1 MTRMRLFSSLLV
13 VSLLGFALTR
23 FYSDQKTTENKTKF
37 KHELPTKWIGATF
50 LDLNSQQQTQQIQ
63 GFRKH
68 IEIFKNNQQVLPLG
82 RLDQKLACMA
92 LGGNSSVFTETL
104 KLYADQM
111 AFFAA
116 DSLQIQA
123 AVSKFYGLTDPEICI
138 FSLHAAA
145 PHSNHIEKWATEK
158 IKLLD
163 SNDQNILVVFGEHN
177 ILKDVDTSLFDA
189 IIVAHENHP
198 IAQAQIAQLLMG
210 GLSTAG
216 IQANGRLGIALP
228 EELGLK
234 SQDLQAID
242 VIAQKGITAGA
253 YPGCQVL
260 VAVEDKIIWH
270 KAYGKQGY
278 ETNAPAIDLQSMYD
292 IASVT
297 KIAASTLLAMQ
308 QHAKGKFDL
317 DRSIG
322 SYIPEVTGQ
331 TAFGALKIREIMAHQ
346 AGLTP
351 WIPFYKRT
359 LTDGQWKPTIYQTSK
374 SEDFS
379 LEVAKGMYMRKDY
392 KDTMYAQIMR
402 SELGPKKYVYSDLCY
417 YFTQP
422 ILERIIGESQAS
434 YLRRNIYLPLGLNR
448 MLYQPLKSFADE
460 HVVPT
465 EDDQAFRK
473 QLLRGYVHDP
483 GAAMLGGVAG
493 HAGVF
498 SNAWSLAHIMQLFL
512 NKGQIAGMNFFSEAT
527 YQEFTKQQYPGN
539 RRAAGFDRPTASGG
553 GTCDVLASQQSFG
566 HSGFTGTLAW
576 ADPKNKV
583 IFIFLSNRVHP
594 NQDNWK
600 LRDLNIRTDMHHVV
614 YEALAKRGNWIL
626 VGTSENLLNII
637 CEV

>member
-1 MTRMRLFSSLLV
+1 MKRMRLFSSLFV
-13 VSLLGFALTR
+13 VSLLSFALVKLLPG
-23 FYSDQKTTENKTKF
+23 SNTTESKSKF
-37 KHELPTKWIGATF
+37 KYELPSKWLGASF
-50 LDLNSQQQTQQIQ
+50 SDLNALPLSQQIE
-63 GFRKH
+63 GFRKQ
-68 IEIFKNNQQVLPLG
+68 IQLIKNNSNTLPLG

-92 LGGNSSVFTETL
+92 LGGNSSMFTETL
-104 KLYADQM
+104 NLYADRM

-116 DSLQIQA
+116 DSLQIPA
-123 AVSKFYGLTDPEICI
+123 AVSKFYDLTDPEICI

-145 PHSNHIEKWATEK
+145 PHSNHIERWAAEK
-158 IKLLD
+158 IELLD
-163 SNDQNILVVFGEHN
+163 STDQNILIVFGEHK
-177 ILKDVDTSLFDA
+177 ILKDIDTSLFDA

-198 IAQAQIAQLLMG
+198 VAQAQVAQLLMG
-210 GLSTAG
+210 GLSAAG
-216 IQANGRLGIALP
+216 IQANGRLGISLP
-228 EELGLK
+228 EELGIATK
-234 SQDLQAID
+234 DLQQID

-278 ETNAPAIDLQSMYD
+278 ETTAPEIDLQSMYD

-297 KIAASTLLAMQ
+297 KIAASTLLAME

-331 TAFGALKIREIMAHQ
+331 TPFGALKIREIMAHQ

-359 LTDGQWKPTIYQTSK
+359 LTDGKWKPTIYQTSK

-379 LEVAKGMYMRKDY
+379 IEVAKGMFMRKDY
-392 KDTMYAQIMR
+392 KDSMYAQIMR

-422 ILERIIGESQAS
+422 ILERLIGESQAS

-448 MLYQPLKSFADE
+448 ILYDPLQRFNE
-460 HVVPT
+460 NQIVPT
-465 EDDQAFRK
+465 EDDQTYRK

-493 HAGVF
+493 HAGIF

-512 NKGQIAGMNFFSEAT
+512 NKGQMAGTKFFSEAT
-527 YQEFTKQQYPGN
+527 YTEFTKQQYPGN
-539 RRAAGFDRPTASGG
+539 RRAAGFDRPNASGG
-553 GTCDVLASQQSFG
+553 GTCDELASQQSFG

-594 NQDNWK
+594 SQDNWK
-600 LRDLNIRTDMHHVV
+600 LRDLNIRTDMQHVV
-614 YEALAKRGNWIL
+614 YEALSKRGR
-626 VGTSENLLNII
+626 
-637 CEV
+637 

>member
-23 FYSDQKTTENKTKF
+23 FYSDQKTTENKSKF
-37 KHELPTKWIGATF
+37 KHELPTKWIGAAF
-50 LDLNSQQQTQQIQ
+50 ADLNTQQQTQQIQ

-68 IEIFKNNQQVLPLG
+68 IEILKNNQQVLPLG

-104 KLYADQM
+104 SLYADRM

-116 DSLQIQA
+116 DSLQIPA

-145 PHSNHIEKWATEK
+145 PHSNHIEKWAAEK
-158 IKLLD
+158 IELLD
-163 SNDQNILVVFGEHN
+163 STDQNILVVFGEHK

-210 GLSTAG
+210 GNSAAG

-228 EELGLK
+228 EELGLASK
-234 SQDLQAID
+234 DLQKLD

-278 ETNAPAIDLQSMYD
+278 ETNAPAINLQSMYD

-359 LTDGQWKPTIYQTSK
+359 LTDGQWKPTIYQTTK
-374 SEDFS
+374 SDGFS

-392 KDTMYAQIMR
+392 KDSMYAQIMR

-422 ILERIIGESQAS
+422 ILERLIGESQAS

-448 MLYQPLKSFADE
+448 MLYQPLKSFADAQM
-460 HVVPT
+460 VPT

-512 NKGQIAGMNFFSEAT
+512 NKGQMAGMNFFSEVT

-594 NQDNWK
+594 SQDNWK

-614 YEALAKRGNWIL
+614 YEALAKRGN
-626 VGTSENLLNII
+626 
-637 CEV
+637 

>member
-1 MTRMRLFSSLLV
+1 MTRMRLFSSLIV

-23 FYSDQKTTENKTKF
+23 FYSDQKTTENKSKF
-37 KHELPTKWIGATF
+37 KHELPTKWIGAAF
-50 LDLNSQQQTQQIQ
+50 SDLNTQQQTQQIQ

-68 IEIFKNNQQVLPLG
+68 IEILKNNQQVLPLG

-104 KLYADQM
+104 SLYADRM

-116 DSLQIQA
+116 DSLQIPA

-145 PHSNHIEKWATEK
+145 PHSNHIEKWAAEK
-158 IKLLD
+158 IELLD
-163 SNDQNILVVFGEHN
+163 STDQNILVVFGEHK

-210 GLSTAG
+210 GNNAAG

-228 EELGLK
+228 EELGLASK
-234 SQDLQAID
+234 DLQQLD

-278 ETNAPAIDLQSMYD
+278 ESNAPAINLQSMYD

-359 LTDGQWKPTIYQTSK
+359 LTDGQWKPTIYKTTK
-374 SEDFS
+374 SDDFS
-379 LEVAKGMYMRKDY
+379 LEVAKGMYMRTDSKDS
-392 KDTMYAQIMR
+392 MYAQIMR

-422 ILERIIGESQAS
+422 ILERLIGESQAS

-448 MLYQPLKSFADE
+448 MLYQPLKSFADAQ
-460 HVVPT
+460 VVPT
-465 EDDQAFRK
+465 EDDQAYRK

-493 HAGVF
+493 HAGIF

-512 NKGQIAGMNFFSEAT
+512 NKGQMAGMNFFSEAT

-594 NQDNWK
+594 SQDNWK

-614 YEALAKRGNWIL
+614 YEALAKRG
-626 VGTSENLLNII
+626 
-637 CEV
+637 

>member
-1 MTRMRLFSSLLV
+1 MKRMRLFSSILV
-13 VSLLGFALTR
+13 VSLLGFALVR
-23 FYSDQKTTENKTKF
+23 FYPIEKTTAGSSKF
-37 KHELPTKWIGATF
+37 KYELPSKWIDAS
-50 LDLNSQQQTQQIQ
+50 LSHLNALPLPQQIE
-63 GFRKH
+63 GFRKQ
-68 IEIFKNNQQVLPLG
+68 IKLVKNNSNLLPLG
-82 RLDQKLACMA
+82 RLDQKSACIA

-104 KLYADQM
+104 DLYADRM
-111 AFFAA
+111 ALLDA
-116 DSLQIQA
+116 DTLEIYA
-123 AVSKFYGLTDPEICI
+123 TVDKFYGLTDPDICI
-138 FSLHAAA
+138 FSLHAQK
-145 PHSNHIEKWATEK
+145 PTHNHIPDWAIQKT
-158 IKLLD
+158 KLLQP
-163 SNDQNILVVFGEHN
+163 NDQNILVVFGEQK
-177 ILKDVDTSLFDA
+177 ILKEIDTSIFDA
-189 IIVAHENHP
+189 IVIAHENHP

-210 GLSTAG
+210 GLSAAG
-216 IQANGRLGIALP
+216 LEANGRLGISLP
-228 EELGLK
+228 EELGLSSK
-234 SQDLQAID
+234 DLQQLD

-278 ETNAPAIDLQSMYD
+278 ESAAPTINLKSMYD

-297 KIAASTLLAMQ
+297 KIAASTLLAME

-317 DRSIG
+317 DQTIG
-322 SYIPEVTGQ
+322 SYIPEVVGSSPF
-331 TAFGALKIREIMAHQ
+331 AALKIREIMAHQ

-379 LEVAKGMYMRKDY
+379 IEVAKGMFMRKNY
-392 KDTMYAQIMR
+392 KDSMYAQIMR

-422 ILERIIGESQAS
+422 ILERLIGESQAS
-434 YLRRNIYLPLGLNR
+434 YLRRNVYLPLGLNR
-448 MLYQPLKSFADE
+448 MLYQPLKNFADAQ
-460 HVVPT
+460 VVPT

-473 QLLRGYVHDP
+473 QLLSGYVHDP

-493 HAGVF
+493 HAGIF

-512 NKGQIAGMNFFSEAT
+512 NKGQMAGMNFFSEAT
-527 YQEFTKQQYPGN
+527 YTEFTKQQYPGN
-539 RRAAGFDRPTASGG
+539 RRAAGFDRPNASGG

-594 NQDNWK
+594 SQDNWK
-600 LRDLNIRTDMHHVV
+600 LRDLNIRTDMQHVV
-614 YEALAKRGNWIL
+614 YEALARRN
-626 VGTSENLLNII
+626 
-637 CEV
+637 

>member
-1 MTRMRLFSSLLV
+1 MKQMTRMRLFSSILV
-13 VSLLGFALTR
+13 VSLLGFALVK
-23 FYSDQKTTENKTKF
+23 FYPGEKTTASSSKF
-37 KHELPTKWIGATF
+37 KYELPTKWIGAAF
-50 LDLNSQQQTQQIQ
+50 ADLNSQQQTQQIQ

-68 IEIFKNNQQVLPLG
+68 IEILKNNQQVLPLG

-104 KLYADQM
+104 NFYADRM

-116 DSLQIQA
+116 DSLQIPA

-145 PHSNHIEKWATEK
+145 PHSNHIEKWAAEK
-158 IKLLD
+158 IELLD
-163 SNDQNILVVFGEHN
+163 STDQNILVVFGEHQ

-189 IIVAHENHP
+189 IIIAHENHP

-210 GLSTAG
+210 GNSAAG

-228 EELGLK
+228 EEIGLDSK
-234 SQDLQAID
+234 DLQQLD

-278 ETNAPAIDLQSMYD
+278 ETDAAAIDLQSMYD

-297 KIAASTLLAMQ
+297 KIAASTLLAME
-308 QHAKGKFDL
+308 QHSKGKFDL

-331 TAFGALKIREIMAHQ
+331 TPFGALKIREIMAHQ

-359 LTDGQWKPTIYQTSK
+359 LTDGQWKPTTYQTKK

-379 LEVAKGMYMRKDY
+379 IEVAKGMFMRKDY
-392 KDTMYAQIMR
+392 KDSMYAQIMR

-422 ILERIIGESQAS
+422 ILERLIGESQAS
-434 YLRRNIYLPLGLNR
+434 YLRRNVYLPLGLNR
-448 MLYQPLKSFADE
+448 MLYQPLKNFADAQ
-460 HVVPT
+460 VVPT

-483 GAAMLGGVAG
+483 GAAMLGGIAG
-493 HAGVF
+493 HAGIF

-512 NKGQIAGMNFFSEAT
+512 NKGQMAGMNFFSEAT
-527 YQEFTKQQYPGN
+527 YTEFTKQQYPGN

-594 NQDNWK
+594 SQDNWK

-614 YEALAKRGNWIL
+614 YEALAKRGN
-626 VGTSENLLNII
+626 
-637 CEV
+637 

>member
-1 MTRMRLFSSLLV
+1 MKRMRLFSSILV
-13 VSLLGFALTR
+13 VSLLGFALVK
-23 FYSDQKTTENKTKF
+23 FYPIEKTTAVSSKF
-37 KHELPTKWIGATF
+37 KYELPTKWIGSA
-50 LDLNSQQQTQQIQ
+50 LSDLNALPLPQQIQ

-68 IEIFKNNQQVLPLG
+68 IELLKNNQQVLPLG
-82 RLDQKLACMA
+82 RLDQKTACIA

-104 KLYADQM
+104 DLYNDRM
-111 AFFAA
+111 AILAA
-116 DSLQIQA
+116 DTLGIPA
-123 AVSKFYGLTDPEICI
+123 TIDKFYGLTNPEICI
-138 FSLHAAA
+138 LSLHAAA
-145 PHSNHIEKWATEK
+145 PHRNHIEKWAAEK
-158 IKLLD
+158 MELLD
-163 SNDQNILVVFGEHN
+163 STDQNILVIFGEHQ

-198 IAQAQIAQLLMG
+198 IAQAQIAQLIMG
-210 GLSTAG
+210 GNSAAG

-234 SQDLQAID
+234 SQDLQEID
-242 VIAQKGITAGA
+242 VIAQKGISAGA

-278 ETNAPAIDLQSMYD
+278 ESDALPIHLKSMYD

-297 KIAASTLLAMQ
+297 KIAASTLLAME
-308 QHAKGKFDL
+308 QHSKGKFDL

-322 SYIPEVTGQ
+322 SYIPELTGQ
-331 TAFGALKIREIMAHQ
+331 TPFGALKIREIMAHQ

-379 LEVAKGMYMRKDY
+379 IEVAKGMFMRKNY
-392 KDTMYAQIMR
+392 KDSMYAQIMR

-422 ILERIIGESQAS
+422 ILERLIGESQAS
-434 YLRRNIYLPLGLNR
+434 YLRRNVYLPLGLNR
-448 MLYQPLKSFADE
+448 MLYQPLKNFADAQ
-460 HVVPT
+460 VVPT

-493 HAGVF
+493 HAGIF

-512 NKGQIAGMNFFSEAT
+512 NKGQMAGMNFFSEAT
-527 YQEFTKQQYPGN
+527 YTEFTKQQYPGN

-594 NQDNWK
+594 SQDNWK
-600 LRDLNIRTDMHHVV
+600 LRDLNIRTDMQHVV
-614 YEALAKRGNWIL
+614 YEALARRG
-626 VGTSENLLNII
+626 
-637 CEV
+637 

>member
-1 MTRMRLFSSLLV
+1 MKRMRLFSSLFV
-13 VSLLGFALTR
+13 VSLLSFAVVQLMP
-23 FYSDQKTTENKTKF
+23 DQKTTESTTKF
-37 KHELPTKWIGATF
+37 KYELPSKWIDAS
-50 LDLNSQQQTQQIQ
+50 LSHLNALPLPQQIE
-63 GFRKH
+63 GFRKQ
-68 IEIFKNNQQVLPLG
+68 IKLVKNNSNLLPLG
-82 RLDQKLACMA
+82 RLDQKSACIA

-104 KLYADQM
+104 DLYADRM
-111 AFFAA
+111 ALLDA
-116 DSLQIQA
+116 DTLQISA
-123 AVSKFYGLTDPEICI
+123 TVDKFYGLTDPDICI
-138 FSLHAAA
+138 FSLHAQK
-145 PHSNHIEKWATEK
+145 PTHNHIPDWAIQKT
-158 IKLLD
+158 KLLQP
-163 SNDQNILVVFGEHN
+163 NDQNILVVFGDQK
-177 ILKDVDTSLFDA
+177 ILKEIDTSIFDA
-189 IIVAHENHP
+189 IVIAHENHP
-198 IAQAQIAQLLMG
+198 IAQSQIAQLLMG
-210 GLSTAG
+210 GLSAAG
-216 IQANGRLGIALP
+216 LEANGRLGIALP
-228 EELGLK
+228 EELGLSSK
-234 SQDLQAID
+234 DLQQLD

-278 ETNAPAIDLQSMYD
+278 ESAAPTINLKSMYD

-297 KIAASTLLAMQ
+297 KIAASTLLAME

-317 DRSIG
+317 DQTIG
-322 SYIPEVTGQ
+322 SYIPEVVGSSPF
-331 TAFGALKIREIMAHQ
+331 AALKIREIMAHQ

-359 LTDGQWKPTIYQTSK
+359 LTEGKWKPTIYQTNK

-379 LEVAKGMYMRKDY
+379 LEVAKGMFMRKDY
-392 KDTMYAQIMR
+392 KDSMYAQIMR

-448 MLYQPLKSFADE
+448 ILYDPLNLFNE
-460 HVVPT
+460 NQIVPT

-493 HAGVF
+493 HAGIF

-512 NKGQIAGMNFFSEAT
+512 NKGQMAGMNFFSEAT
-527 YQEFTKQQYPGN
+527 YTEFTKQQYPGN
-539 RRAAGFDRPTASGG
+539 RRAAGFDRPNASGG
-553 GTCDVLASQQSFG
+553 GTCDALASQQSFG

-594 NQDNWK
+594 SQDNWK
-600 LRDLNIRTDMHHVV
+600 LRDLNIRTDMQHVV
-614 YEALAKRGNWIL
+614 YEALARRGR
-626 VGTSENLLNII
+626 
-637 CEV
+637 

>member
-1 MTRMRLFSSLLV
+1 LNQMNRMRLFSSLLV
-13 VSLLGFALTR
+13 VSLLSFVIVRYFPSSSEREAK
-23 FYSDQKTTENKTKF
+23 SKF
-37 KHELPTKWIGATF
+37 KYELPSKWLGASF
-50 LDLNSQQQTQQIQ
+50 SELNTLPLSQQIE
-63 GFRKH
+63 GFRKQ
-68 IEIFKNNQQVLPLG
+68 IQLIKNNSNTLPLG

-104 KLYADQM
+104 NLYADRL
-111 AFFAA
+111 AFFAS
-116 DSLQIQA
+116 DSLQIPA
-123 AVSKFYGLTDPEICI
+123 AVSKFYDLTDPEICI
-138 FSLHAAA
+138 FSLHASA
-145 PHSNHIEKWATEK
+145 PHSNHIEKWAAEK
-158 IKLLD
+158 IQLLD
-163 SNDQNILVVFGEHN
+163 STDQNILIVFGEHK

-198 IAQAQIAQLLMG
+198 VAQAQVAQLLMG
-210 GLSTAG
+210 GLSAAG
-216 IQANGRLGIALP
+216 LQANGRLGIALP
-228 EELGLK
+228 EELGIATK
-234 SQDLQAID
+234 DLQQID

-278 ETNAPAIDLQSMYD
+278 ETTAPEIDLQSMYD

-297 KIAASTLLAMQ
+297 KIAASTLLAME

-331 TAFGALKIREIMAHQ
+331 TPFGALKIREIMAHQ

-359 LTDGQWKPTIYQTSK
+359 LTEGKWKPTIYQTSK

-379 LEVAKGMYMRKDY
+379 IEVAKGMFMRKDY
-392 KDTMYAQIMR
+392 KDSMYAQIMR

-422 ILERIIGESQAS
+422 ILERLIGESQAS

-448 MLYQPLKSFADE
+448 ILYDPLQRFNE
-460 HVVPT
+460 NQIVPT

-493 HAGVF
+493 HAGIF

-512 NKGQIAGMNFFSEAT
+512 NKGQMAGTKFFSEAT
-527 YQEFTKQQYPGN
+527 YTEFTKQQYPGN
-539 RRAAGFDRPTASGG
+539 RRAAGFDRPNASGG
-553 GTCDVLASQQSFG
+553 GTCDELASQQSFG

-594 NQDNWK
+594 SQDNWK
-600 LRDLNIRTDMHHVV
+600 LRDLNIRTDMQHVV
-614 YEALAKRGNWIL
+614 YEAIQKRKN
-626 VGTSENLLNII
+626 
-637 CEV
+637 

>member
-379 LEVAKGMYMRKDY
+379 LEVAKGMYMHKDY

-483 GAAMLGGVAG
+483 GAAMLRGVAG
-493 HAGVF
+493 HAGVL

-594 NQDNWK
+594 SQDNWK

-614 YEALAKRGNWIL
+614 YEALAKRK
-626 VGTSENLLNII
+626 
-637 CEV
+637 

>member
-1 MTRMRLFSSLLV
+1 
-13 VSLLGFALTR
+13 
-23 FYSDQKTTENKTKF
+23 
-37 KHELPTKWIGATF
+37 
-50 LDLNSQQQTQQIQ
+50 
-63 GFRKH
+63 
-68 IEIFKNNQQVLPLG
+68 
-82 RLDQKLACMA
+82 MA
-92 LGGNSSVFTETL
+92 IL
-104 KLYADQM
+104 
-111 AFFAA
+111 AA
-116 DSLQIQA
+116 DTLGIPA
-123 AVSKFYGLTDPEICI
+123 TIDKFYGLTNPEICI

-145 PHSNHIEKWATEK
+145 PHSNHIEKWAAEK
-158 IKLLD
+158 MELLD
-163 SNDQNILVVFGEHN
+163 STDQNILVVFGEHQ

-198 IAQAQIAQLLMG
+198 IAQTQIAQLLMG
-210 GLSTAG
+210 GNSAAG

-228 EELGLK
+228 EEIGLDSK
-234 SQDLQAID
+234 DLQQLD

-278 ETNAPAIDLQSMYD
+278 ETDAAAINLQSMYD

-297 KIAASTLLAMQ
+297 KIAASTLLAME
-308 QHAKGKFDL
+308 QHSKGKFDL

-322 SYIPEVTGQ
+322 SYIPELTGQ
-331 TAFGALKIREIMAHQ
+331 TPFGALKIREIMAHQ

-379 LEVAKGMYMRKDY
+379 IEVAKGMFMRKNY
-392 KDTMYAQIMR
+392 KDSMYAQIMR

-422 ILERIIGESQAS
+422 ILERLIGESQAS
-434 YLRRNIYLPLGLNR
+434 YLRRNVYLPLGLNR
-448 MLYQPLKSFADE
+448 MLYQPLKNFADAQ
-460 HVVPT
+460 VVPT

-483 GAAMLGGVAG
+483 GAAMLGGIAG
-493 HAGVF
+493 HAGIF

-512 NKGQIAGMNFFSEAT
+512 NKGQMAGMNFFSEAT
-527 YQEFTKQQYPGN
+527 YTEFTKQQYPGN

-594 NQDNWK
+594 SQDNWK
-600 LRDLNIRTDMHHVV
+600 LRDLNIRTDMQHVV
-614 YEALAKRGNWIL
+614 YEALARRN
-626 VGTSENLLNII
+626 
-637 CEV
+637 

>member
-1 MTRMRLFSSLLV
+1 MKRMRLFSSLFV
-13 VSLLGFALTR
+13 VSLLSFAVVQLMP
-23 FYSDQKTTENKTKF
+23 DQKTTESTTKF
-37 KHELPTKWIGATF
+37 KYELPSKWIDAS
-50 LDLNSQQQTQQIQ
+50 LSHLNALPLPQQIE
-63 GFRKH
+63 GFRKQ
-68 IEIFKNNQQVLPLG
+68 IKLVKNNSNLLPLG
-82 RLDQKLACMA
+82 RLDQKSACIA

-104 KLYADQM
+104 DLYADRM
-111 AFFAA
+111 ALLDA
-116 DSLQIQA
+116 DTLEIYA
-123 AVSKFYGLTDPEICI
+123 TVDKFYGLTDPDICI
-138 FSLHAAA
+138 FSLHAQK
-145 PHSNHIEKWATEK
+145 PTHNHIPDWAIQKT
-158 IKLLD
+158 KLLQP
-163 SNDQNILVVFGEHN
+163 NDQNILVVFGEQK
-177 ILKDVDTSLFDA
+177 ILKEIDTSIFDA
-189 IIVAHENHP
+189 IVIAHENHP
-198 IAQAQIAQLLMG
+198 IAQSQIAQLLMG
-210 GLSTAG
+210 GLSAAG
-216 IQANGRLGIALP
+216 LEANGRLGIALP
-228 EELGLK
+228 EEIGLK
-234 SQDLQAID
+234 SQDLQQLD

-278 ETNAPAIDLQSMYD
+278 ESAAPTINLKSMYD

-297 KIAASTLLAMQ
+297 KIAASTLLAME

-317 DRSIG
+317 DQTIG
-322 SYIPEVTGQ
+322 SYIPEVVGSSPF
-331 TAFGALKIREIMAHQ
+331 AALKIREIMAHQ

-359 LTDGQWKPTIYQTSK
+359 LTEGKWKPTIYQTNK

-379 LEVAKGMYMRKDY
+379 LEVAKGMFMRKDY
-392 KDTMYAQIMR
+392 KDSMYAQIMR

-422 ILERIIGESQAS
+422 ILERLIGESQAS

-448 MLYQPLKSFADE
+448 ILYDPLNLFNE
-460 HVVPT
+460 NQIVPT

-493 HAGVF
+493 HAGIF

-512 NKGQIAGMNFFSEAT
+512 NKGQMAGMNFFSEAT
-527 YQEFTKQQYPGN
+527 FTEFTKQQYPGN
-539 RRAAGFDRPTASGG
+539 RRAAGFDRPNASGG
-553 GTCDVLASQQSFG
+553 GTCDALASQQSFG

-594 NQDNWK
+594 SQDNWK
-600 LRDLNIRTDMHHVV
+600 LRDLNIRTDMQHVV
-614 YEALAKRGNWIL
+614 YEALARRGLYLKIY
-626 VGTSENLLNII
+626 
-637 CEV
+637 

>member
-1 MTRMRLFSSLLV
+1 MRLFSSLFV
-13 VSLLGFALTR
+13 VSLLSFALVKLLPG
-23 FYSDQKTTENKTKF
+23 SNTTESKSKF
-37 KHELPTKWIGATF
+37 KYELPSKWLGASF
-50 LDLNSQQQTQQIQ
+50 SDLNALPLSQQIE
-63 GFRKH
+63 GFRKQ
-68 IEIFKNNQQVLPLG
+68 IQLIKNNSNTLPLG

-92 LGGNSSVFTETL
+92 LGGNSSMFTETL
-104 KLYADQM
+104 NLYADRM

-116 DSLQIQA
+116 DSLQIPA
-123 AVSKFYGLTDPEICI
+123 AVSKFYDLTDPEICI

-145 PHSNHIEKWATEK
+145 PHSNHIERWAAEK
-158 IKLLD
+158 IELLD
-163 SNDQNILVVFGEHN
+163 STDQNILIVFGEHK
-177 ILKDVDTSLFDA
+177 ILKDIDTSLFDA

-198 IAQAQIAQLLMG
+198 VAQAQVAQLLMG
-210 GLSTAG
+210 GLSAAG
-216 IQANGRLGIALP
+216 IQANGRLGISPP
-228 EELGLK
+228 EELGIATK
-234 SQDLQAID
+234 DLQQID

-278 ETNAPAIDLQSMYD
+278 ETTAPEIDLQSMYD

-297 KIAASTLLAMQ
+297 KIAASTLLAME

-317 DRSIG
+317 YRSIG

-331 TAFGALKIREIMAHQ
+331 TPFGALKIREIMAHQ

-359 LTDGQWKPTIYQTSK
+359 LTEGKWKPTIYQTSK

-379 LEVAKGMYMRKDY
+379 IEVAKGMFMRKDY
-392 KDTMYAQIMR
+392 KDSMYAQIMR

-422 ILERIIGESQAS
+422 ILERLIGESQAS

-448 MLYQPLKSFADE
+448 ILYDPLQRFNE
-460 HVVPT
+460 NQIVPT
-465 EDDQAFRK
+465 EDDQTFRK

-493 HAGVF
+493 HAGIF

-512 NKGQIAGMNFFSEAT
+512 NKGQMAGTNFFSEAT
-527 YQEFTKQQYPGN
+527 YTEFTKQQYPGN
-539 RRAAGFDRPTASGG
+539 RRAAGFDRPNASGG
-553 GTCDVLASQQSFG
+553 GTCDELASQQSFG

-594 NQDNWK
+594 SQDNWK
-600 LRDLNIRTDMHHVV
+600 LRDLNIRTDMQHVV
-614 YEALAKRGNWIL
+614 YEAIQKRKN
-626 VGTSENLLNII
+626 
-637 CEV
+637 

>member
-1 MTRMRLFSSLLV
+1 MRLFSSLLV
-13 VSLLGFALTR
+13 VALLGFALVR
-23 FYSDQKTTENKTKF
+23 FYPIEKTTESSSKF
-37 KHELPTKWIGATF
+37 KYELPNKWIGAP
-50 LDLNSQQQTQQIQ
+50 LSNLNTLPQSEQIL
-63 GFRKH
+63 GFRKQ
-68 IEIFKNNQQVLPLG
+68 IQILSNKGQVLPLG
-82 RLDQKLACMA
+82 RLDQKMACMA
-92 LGGNSSVFTETL
+92 LGGNSSVYTETL
-104 KLYADQM
+104 SLYADRM

-116 DSLQIQA
+116 DSLQIPA
-123 AVSKFYGLTDPEICI
+123 AVSKFYGLTNPEICL

-145 PHSNHIEKWATEK
+145 PHSNRIPKWAAEK
-158 IKLLD
+158 IALLD
-163 SNDQNILVVFGEHN
+163 STDQNILVVFGEQK
-177 ILKDVDTSLFDA
+177 ILKDVDTSVFDA
-189 IIVAHENHP
+189 IILAHENHP
-198 IAQAQIAQLLMG
+198 IAQAQIAQLVMG
-210 GLSTAG
+210 GLSAAG

-228 EELGLK
+228 EEIGIQSTDLK
-234 SQDLQAID
+234 ALDD
-242 VIAQKGITAGA
+242 IAQKGISAGA
-253 YPGCQVL
+253 YPGCQLL

-278 ETNAPAIDLQSMYD
+278 EATAPQIDQKSLYD

-308 QHAKGKFDL
+308 QHSQGKFDL
-317 DRSIG
+317 DQKLSH
-322 SYIPEVTGQ
+322 YIPEVVGN

-359 LTDGQWKPTIYQTSK
+359 LTDGSWKSSIYQKERSA
-374 SEDFS
+374 DFS
-379 LEVAKGMYMRKDY
+379 LEVAKDMFIHKSY
-392 KDTMYAQIMR
+392 KDSMYAQILR

-422 ILERIIGESQAS
+422 ILERLIGESQAS

-448 MLYQPLKSFADE
+448 ILYKPLSLFSEKQI
-460 HVVPT
+460 VPT

-493 HAGVF
+493 HAGIF
-498 SNAWSLAHIMQLFL
+498 ANAWSLAHVMQLFL
-512 NKGQIAGMNFFSEAT
+512 NKGEMAGQRFFTETT
-527 YQEFTKQQYPGN
+527 YNEFTKQQYPGN
-539 RRAAGFDRPTASGG
+539 RRAAGFDRPNASGG

-600 LRDLNIRTDMHHVV
+600 LRDLNIRTDLQHVV
-614 YEALAKRGNWIL
+614 YQALAKRGR
-626 VGTSENLLNII
+626 
-637 CEV
+637 

>member
-1 MTRMRLFSSLLV
+1 MRLFSSLIV

-23 FYSDQKTTENKTKF
+23 FYSDQKTTVNKSKF
-37 KHELPTKWIGATF
+37 KHELPTKWIGAAF
-50 LDLNSQQQTQQIQ
+50 SDLNTQQQTQQIQ

-68 IEIFKNNQQVLPLG
+68 IQILKNNQQVLPLG

-104 KLYADQM
+104 NLYADRM

-116 DSLQIQA
+116 DSLQIPA

-145 PHSNHIEKWATEK
+145 PHSNHIEKWAAEK
-158 IKLLD
+158 IELLD
-163 SNDQNILVVFGEHN
+163 STDQNILVVFGEHK

-210 GLSTAG
+210 GNSAAG

-228 EELGLK
+228 EELGLASK
-234 SQDLQAID
+234 DLQQLD

-278 ETNAPAIDLQSMYD
+278 ESNAPAIDLQSMYD

-359 LTDGQWKPTIYQTSK
+359 LTDGQWKPTIYQTTK
-374 SEDFS
+374 SDGFS
-379 LEVAKGMYMRKDY
+379 LEVAKGLYMRKDY
-392 KDTMYAQIMR
+392 QDSMYAQIMR

-422 ILERIIGESQAS
+422 ILERLIGESQAS

-448 MLYQPLKSFADE
+448 MLYQPLKSFADAQ
-460 HVVPT
+460 VVPT

-512 NKGQIAGMNFFSEAT
+512 NKGQMAGMNFFSEAT

-594 NQDNWK
+594 SQDNWK

-614 YEALAKRGNWIL
+614 YEALAKRGN
-626 VGTSENLLNII
+626 
-637 CEV
+637 

>member
-1 MTRMRLFSSLLV
+1 MRLFSSLFV
-13 VSLLGFALTR
+13 VSLLSFALVKLLPG
-23 FYSDQKTTENKTKF
+23 SNTTESKSKF
-37 KHELPTKWIGATF
+37 KYELPSKWLGASF
-50 LDLNSQQQTQQIQ
+50 SDLNALPLSQQIE
-63 GFRKH
+63 GFRKQ
-68 IEIFKNNQQVLPLG
+68 IQLIKNNSNTLPLG

-92 LGGNSSVFTETL
+92 LGGNSSMFTETL
-104 KLYADQM
+104 NLYADRM

-116 DSLQIQA
+116 DSLQIPA
-123 AVSKFYGLTDPEICI
+123 AVSKFYDLTDPEICI

-145 PHSNHIEKWATEK
+145 PHSNHIERWAAEK
-158 IKLLD
+158 IELLD
-163 SNDQNILVVFGEHN
+163 STDQNILIVFGEHK
-177 ILKDVDTSLFDA
+177 ILKDIDTSLFDA

-198 IAQAQIAQLLMG
+198 VAQAQVAQLLMG
-210 GLSTAG
+210 GLSAAG
-216 IQANGRLGIALP
+216 IQANGRLGISPP
-228 EELGLK
+228 EELGIATK
-234 SQDLQAID
+234 DLQQID

-278 ETNAPAIDLQSMYD
+278 ETTAPEIDLQSMYD

-297 KIAASTLLAMQ
+297 KIAASTLLAME

-331 TAFGALKIREIMAHQ
+331 TPFGALKIREIMAHQ

-359 LTDGQWKPTIYQTSK
+359 LTEGKWKPTIYQTSK

-379 LEVAKGMYMRKDY
+379 IEVAKGMFMRKDY
-392 KDTMYAQIMR
+392 KDSMYAQIMR
-402 SELGPKKYVYSDLCY
+402 SELGLKKYVYSDLCY

-422 ILERIIGESQAS
+422 ILERLIGESQAS

-448 MLYQPLKSFADE
+448 ILYDPLQRFNE
-460 HVVPT
+460 NQIVPT
-465 EDDQAFRK
+465 EDDQTFRK

-493 HAGVF
+493 HAGIF

-512 NKGQIAGMNFFSEAT
+512 NKGQMAGTNFFSEAT
-527 YQEFTKQQYPGN
+527 YTEFTKQQYPGN
-539 RRAAGFDRPTASGG
+539 RRAAGFDRPNASGG
-553 GTCDVLASQQSFG
+553 GTCDELASQQSFG

-594 NQDNWK
+594 SQDNWK
-600 LRDLNIRTDMHHVV
+600 LRDLNIRTDMQHVV
-614 YEALAKRGNWIL
+614 YEAIQKRKN
-626 VGTSENLLNII
+626 
-637 CEV
+637 

>member
-1 MTRMRLFSSLLV
+1 MKRMRLFSSLLV

-23 FYSDQKTTENKTKF
+23 FYSDQKTTENKSKF
-37 KHELPTKWIGATF
+37 KYELPTKWIGAAF
-50 LDLNSQQQTQQIQ
+50 SDLNTQQQTQQIQ

-68 IEIFKNNQQVLPLG
+68 IDILKNKQQVLPLG

-104 KLYADQM
+104 NLYADRM

-116 DSLQIQA
+116 DSLQIPA
-123 AVSKFYGLTDPEICI
+123 AVSKFYGLTDPDICI

-145 PHSNHIEKWATEK
+145 PHSNHIDKWAAEK
-158 IKLLD
+158 IELLD
-163 SNDQNILVVFGEHN
+163 STDQNILVVFGEHK
-177 ILKDVDTSLFDA
+177 ILKEIDTSVFAA
-189 IIVAHENHP
+189 IVIAHENHP

-210 GLSTAG
+210 GLSAAG
-216 IQANGRLGIALP
+216 IEANGRLGISSP

-234 SQDLQAID
+234 TSDLKGID
-242 VIAQKGITAGA
+242 DIAQKGIDAGA

-278 ETNAPAIDLQSMYD
+278 QANAPEIDLQSMYD

-297 KIAASTLLAMQ
+297 KIAASTLLAMEL
-308 QHAKGKFDL
+308 HAKGKFNL
-317 DRSIG
+317 DQTLG
-322 SYIPEVTGQ
+322 SYIPDVVGSSPF
-331 TAFGALKIREIMAHQ
+331 AALKIREIMAHQ

-359 LTDGQWKPTIYQTSK
+359 LSDGTWKSNIYQS
-374 SEDFS
+374 SRSDDFA
-379 LEVAKGMYMRKDY
+379 LEVAKGMYIHKNY
-392 KDTMYAQIMR
+392 KDSMYAQILR

-434 YLRRNIYLPLGLNR
+434 YLRRNIYLPLGLGR
-448 MLYQPLKSFADE
+448 ILYQPLRQFSE
-460 HVVPT
+460 QQIVPT
-465 EDDQAFRK
+465 EYDQAFRK

-483 GAAMLGGVAG
+483 GAAMLGGIAG
-493 HAGVF
+493 HAGIF
-498 SNAWSLAHIMQLFL
+498 SNAWSLAHVMQLFL
-512 NKGQIAGMNFFSEAT
+512 NKGEMAGQRFFSEAT
-527 YQEFTKQQYPGN
+527 YTEFTKQQYPGN

-576 ADPKNKV
+576 ADPKSKV

-614 YEALAKRGNWIL
+614 YTALAKRG
-626 VGTSENLLNII
+626 
-637 CEV
+637 

>member
-1 MTRMRLFSSLLV
+1 MKRMRLFSSLLV
-13 VSLLGFALTR
+13 VSLLGFSIIQLYPHSKSTGKSTSFR
-23 FYSDQKTTENKTKF
+23 Y
-37 KHELPTKWIGATF
+37 ELPNKWINSELAP
-50 LDLNSQQQTQQIQ
+50 LNAMALHLQHD
-63 GFRKH
+63 GYRKH
-68 IEIFKNNQQVLPLG
+68 IQILKNKQQALPLG
-82 RLDQKLACMA
+82 RLDSKLACIA

-104 KLYADQM
+104 GLYADRM
-111 AFFAA
+111 ALFAA
-116 DSLQIQA
+116 DTLQIA
-123 AVSKFYGLTDPEICI
+123 GSVDKFYNLTDTDICI
-138 FSLHAAA
+138 YSLHAHK
-145 PHSNHIEKWATEK
+145 PQSNHIANWALEKT
-158 IKLLD
+158 KLLD
-163 SNDQNILVVFGEHN
+163 TNDQNILVLFGEHKA
-177 ILKDVDTSLFDA
+177 LKSIDTSLFDA
-189 IIVAHENHP
+189 IILAHENHA
-198 IAQAQIAQLLMG
+198 IAQAQIAQLVMG
-210 GLSTAG
+210 GLSAAG

-228 EELGLK
+228 EELGIQSSDLK
-234 SQDLQAID
+234 TLDD
-242 VIAQKGITAGA
+242 IAQKGISAGA
-253 YPGCQVL
+253 YPGCQLL

-278 ETNAPAIDLQSMYD
+278 EATAPQIDQKSLYD

-308 QHAKGKFDL
+308 QHSQGKFDL
-317 DRSIG
+317 DQKLSH
-322 SYIPEVTGQ
+322 YIPEVVGN

-359 LTDGQWKPTIYQTSK
+359 LTDGSWKSSIYQKERSA
-374 SEDFS
+374 DFS
-379 LEVAKGMYMRKDY
+379 LEVAKDMFIHKSY
-392 KDTMYAQIMR
+392 KDSMYAQILR

-422 ILERIIGESQAS
+422 ILERLIGESQAS

-448 MLYQPLKSFADE
+448 ILYKPLSLFSEKQI
-460 HVVPT
+460 VPT

-493 HAGVF
+493 HAGIF
-498 SNAWSLAHIMQLFL
+498 ANAWSLAHVMQLFL
-512 NKGQIAGMNFFSEAT
+512 NKGEMAGQRFFTEAT
-527 YQEFTKQQYPGN
+527 YNEFTKQQYPGN
-539 RRAAGFDRPTASGG
+539 RRAAGFDRPNASGG

-600 LRDLNIRTDMHHVV
+600 LRDLNIRTDLQHVV
-614 YEALAKRGNWIL
+614 YQALAKRGR
-626 VGTSENLLNII
+626 
-637 CEV
+637 

>member
-1 MTRMRLFSSLLV
+1 MRLFSSLFV
-13 VSLLGFALTR
+13 VSLLSFAVVQLMP
-23 FYSDQKTTENKTKF
+23 DQKTTESTTKF
-37 KHELPTKWIGATF
+37 KYELPSKWIDAS
-50 LDLNSQQQTQQIQ
+50 LSHLNALPLPQQIE
-63 GFRKH
+63 GFRKQ
-68 IEIFKNNQQVLPLG
+68 IKLVKNNSNLLPLG
-82 RLDQKLACMA
+82 RLDQKSACIA

-104 KLYADQM
+104 DLYADRM
-111 AFFAA
+111 ALLDA
-116 DSLQIQA
+116 DTLQISA
-123 AVSKFYGLTDPEICI
+123 TVDKFYGLTDPDICI
-138 FSLHAAA
+138 FSLHAQK
-145 PHSNHIEKWATEK
+145 PTHNHIPDWAIQKT
-158 IKLLD
+158 KLLQP
-163 SNDQNILVVFGEHN
+163 NDQNILVVFGDQK
-177 ILKDVDTSLFDA
+177 ILKEIDTSIFDA
-189 IIVAHENHP
+189 IVIAHENHP
-198 IAQAQIAQLLMG
+198 IAQSQIAQLLMG
-210 GLSTAG
+210 GLSAAG
-216 IQANGRLGIALP
+216 LEANGRLGIALP
-228 EELGLK
+228 EELGLSSK
-234 SQDLQAID
+234 DLQQLD

-278 ETNAPAIDLQSMYD
+278 ESAAPTINLKSMYD

-297 KIAASTLLAMQ
+297 KIAASTLLAME

-317 DRSIG
+317 DQTIG
-322 SYIPEVTGQ
+322 SYIPEVVGSSPF
-331 TAFGALKIREIMAHQ
+331 AALKIREIMAHQ

-359 LTDGQWKPTIYQTSK
+359 LTEGKWKPTIYQTNK

-379 LEVAKGMYMRKDY
+379 LEVAKGMFMRKDY
-392 KDTMYAQIMR
+392 KDSMYAQIMR

-448 MLYQPLKSFADE
+448 ILYDPLNLFNE
-460 HVVPT
+460 NQIVPT

-493 HAGVF
+493 HAGIF

-512 NKGQIAGMNFFSEAT
+512 NKGQMAGMNFFSEAT
-527 YQEFTKQQYPGN
+527 YTEFTKQQYPGN
-539 RRAAGFDRPTASGG
+539 RRAAGFDRPNASGG
-553 GTCDVLASQQSFG
+553 GTCDALASQQSFG

-594 NQDNWK
+594 SQDNWK
-600 LRDLNIRTDMHHVV
+600 LRDLNIRTDMQHVV
-614 YEALAKRGNWIL
+614 YEALARRGR
-626 VGTSENLLNII
+626 
-637 CEV
+637 

>member
-1 MTRMRLFSSLLV
+1 MKRMRLFSSILV
-13 VSLLGFALTR
+13 VSLLGFALVR
-23 FYSDQKTTENKTKF
+23 FYPIEKTTAGSSKF
-37 KHELPTKWIGATF
+37 KYELPSKWIDAS
-50 LDLNSQQQTQQIQ
+50 LSHLNALPLPQQIE
-63 GFRKH
+63 GFRKQ
-68 IEIFKNNQQVLPLG
+68 IKLVKNNSNLLPLG
-82 RLDQKLACMA
+82 RLDQKSACIA

-104 KLYADQM
+104 DLYADRM
-111 AFFAA
+111 ALLDA
-116 DSLQIQA
+116 DTLEIYA
-123 AVSKFYGLTDPEICI
+123 TVDKFYGLTDPDICI
-138 FSLHAAA
+138 FSLHAQK
-145 PHSNHIEKWATEK
+145 PTHNHIPDWAIQKT
-158 IKLLD
+158 KLLQP
-163 SNDQNILVVFGEHN
+163 NDQNILVVFGEQK
-177 ILKDVDTSLFDA
+177 ILKEIDTSIFDA
-189 IIVAHENHP
+189 IVIAHENHP

-210 GLSTAG
+210 GLSAAG
-216 IQANGRLGIALP
+216 LEANGRLGISLP
-228 EELGLK
+228 EELGLSSK
-234 SQDLQAID
+234 DLQQLD

-278 ETNAPAIDLQSMYD
+278 ETDAAAIDLQSMYD

-297 KIAASTLLAMQ
+297 KIAASTLLAME

-317 DRSIG
+317 DQTIG
-322 SYIPEVTGQ
+322 SYIPEVVGSSPF
-331 TAFGALKIREIMAHQ
+331 AALKIREIMAHQ

-379 LEVAKGMYMRKDY
+379 IEVAKGMFMRKNY
-392 KDTMYAQIMR
+392 KDSMYAQIMR

-422 ILERIIGESQAS
+422 ILERLIGESQAS
-434 YLRRNIYLPLGLNR
+434 YLRRNVYLPLGLNR
-448 MLYQPLKSFADE
+448 MLYQPLKNFADAQ
-460 HVVPT
+460 VVPT

-512 NKGQIAGMNFFSEAT
+512 NKGQMAGTKFFSEAT
-527 YQEFTKQQYPGN
+527 YTEFTKQQYPGN
-539 RRAAGFDRPTASGG
+539 RRAAGFDRPNASGG

-594 NQDNWK
+594 SQDNWK
-600 LRDLNIRTDMHHVV
+600 LRDLNIRTDMQHVV
-614 YEALAKRGNWIL
+614 YEALARRN
-626 VGTSENLLNII
+626 
-637 CEV
+637 

>member
-1 MTRMRLFSSLLV
+1 MKRMRLFSSLFV
-13 VSLLGFALTR
+13 VSLLSFAVVQLMP
-23 FYSDQKTTENKTKF
+23 DQKTTESTTKF
-37 KHELPTKWIGATF
+37 KYELPSKWIDAS
-50 LDLNSQQQTQQIQ
+50 LSHLNALPLPQQIE
-63 GFRKH
+63 GFRKQ
-68 IEIFKNNQQVLPLG
+68 IKLVKNNSNLLPLG
-82 RLDQKLACMA
+82 RLDQKSACIA

-104 KLYADQM
+104 DLYADRM
-111 AFFAA
+111 ALLDA
-116 DSLQIQA
+116 DTLEIYA
-123 AVSKFYGLTDPEICI
+123 TVDKFYGLTDPDICI
-138 FSLHAAA
+138 FSLHAQK
-145 PHSNHIEKWATEK
+145 PTHNHIPDWAIQKT
-158 IKLLD
+158 KLLQP
-163 SNDQNILVVFGEHN
+163 NDQNILVVFGEQK
-177 ILKDVDTSLFDA
+177 ILKEIDTSIFDA
-189 IIVAHENHP
+189 IVIAHENHP
-198 IAQAQIAQLLMG
+198 IAQSQIAQLLMG
-210 GLSTAG
+210 GLSAAG
-216 IQANGRLGIALP
+216 LEANGRLGISLP
-228 EELGLK
+228 EELGLSSK
-234 SQDLQAID
+234 DLQQLD

-278 ETNAPAIDLQSMYD
+278 ESAAPTINLKSMYD

-297 KIAASTLLAMQ
+297 KIAASTLLAME

-317 DRSIG
+317 DQTIG
-322 SYIPEVTGQ
+322 SYIPEVVGSSPF
-331 TAFGALKIREIMAHQ
+331 AALKIREIMAHQ

-359 LTDGQWKPTIYQTSK
+359 LTEGKWKPTIYQTNK

-379 LEVAKGMYMRKDY
+379 LEVAKGMFMRKDY
-392 KDTMYAQIMR
+392 KDSMYAQIMR

-422 ILERIIGESQAS
+422 ILERLIGESQAS

-448 MLYQPLKSFADE
+448 ILYDPLNLFNE
-460 HVVPT
+460 NQIVPT

-493 HAGVF
+493 HAGIF

-512 NKGQIAGMNFFSEAT
+512 NKGQMAGMNFFSEAT
-527 YQEFTKQQYPGN
+527 FTEFTKQQYLGN
-539 RRAAGFDRPTASGG
+539 RRAAGFDRPNASGG

-594 NQDNWK
+594 SQDNWK
-600 LRDLNIRTDMHHVV
+600 LRDLNIRTDMQHVV
-614 YEALAKRGNWIL
+614 YEALARRGR
-626 VGTSENLLNII
+626 
-637 CEV
+637 